1 MKNNLKKYFSFLVVY
16 VFISCGGGA
25 DDAGGGSG
33 GGGGGGNVSTPPGKS
48 TLLAPAN
55 NKACETGISVSETQ
69 SEVAFSWSASAK
81 TSFYD
86 LTITNL
92 NTNTITNK
100 TGITSTSTKSNLD
113 KGIPYSWYITSKNNT
128 SSSNTKSDT
137 WKFYL
142 EGPGIVNYAP
152 FPAEIKEPNESLLVL
167 GIEGVV
173 KFIWEGSDP
182 DADDTLTYT
191 LFLDKVD
198 GKQTPPSS
206 QTNLTLD
213 SLSVVLD
220 KGATY
225 FCRVKTSDGTNSSY
239 STIYSFKTQ

>member
-1 MKNNLKKYFSFLVVY
+1 MKNNLLKYFSFLLAY
-16 VFISCGGGA
+16 TFISCGGGA
-25 DDAGGGSG
+25 DDAGGGS
-33 GGGGGGNVSTPPGKS
+33 GGGGGNVSTPPGKS

-55 NKACETGISVSETQ
+55 NRACETGVSVSETQ

-92 NTNTITNK
+92 NTSTITNK

-128 SSSNTKSDT
+128 SNSNTKSDT

-152 FPAEIKEPNESLLVL
+152 FPAEIKEPNESLVTR
-167 GIEGVV
+167 GNDGSVTF
-173 KFIWEGSDP
+173 KWEGSDP
-182 DADDTLTYT
+182 DVDDTLTYT
-191 LFLDKVD
+191 LYLDKVD
-198 GKQTPPSS
+198 GKQTPPSG
-206 QTNLTLD
+206 QTNLSIQTY
-213 SLSVVLD
+213 SVVLEG
-220 KGATY
+220 GATY
-225 FCRVKTSDGTNSSY
+225 YCRIKTSDGTNSSF
-239 STIYSFKTQ
+239 STIYSFKTL